1 MNKTLKDKWVAALRS
16 GQYRQAKEYLHVPN
30 LGYCCLG
37 VLCDIYD
44 DTKWIDNAHTEYNF
58 GDRTKRTYP
67 TLDWLYMIG
76 LPDYIAGYLTIL
88 NDTENKT
95 FSQIADWIET
105 NIKET
110 SNA

>member
-44 DTKWIDNAHTEYNF
+44 DTKWTDNAHTQYNF
-58 GDRTKRTYP
+58 GTMTRCTYP
-67 TLDWLYMIG
+67 TLGWLDEIG
-76 LPDYIAGYLTIL
+76 LSDNDAEYLTIL
-88 NDTENKT
+88 NDNENKT
-95 FSQIADWIET
+95 FDEIAGWIET

-110 SNA
+110 GND